1 MVVPPGQ
8 THKSPFVDVF
18 ESGRRYVFYCT
29 AGGDA
34 LFRRPKHV
42 KKIGLEPVCH
52 IDGGFSEWKYLGAAI
67 EEVEKL

>member
-1 MVVPPGQ
+1 MPPGQ

-29 AGGDA
+29 AGGCFVPA
-34 LFRRPKHV
+34 TQQM
-42 KKIGLEPVCH
+42 KKMGLEPVRH
-52 IDGGFSEWKYLGAAI
+52 IGGGFSEWKYSGAPI